1 MATKKVEKML
11 KGVAV
16 TGASVAGASMFGDAS
31 LAYAAETGLEDTL
44 VSQPEIVV
52 DVETV
57 LEDSQESSNGAGQ
70 IDVELSENDT
80 AEGLTEQLEDYEEQL
95 QMDEASFTANGYD
108 HEGLEE
114 QESFVNT
121 KLEAEA
127 AKRADIADDSKPDLG
142 KNDYYKNYGRPL
154 AVELVKYNLLQLGKI
169 DANNI
174 DALQYKWWEGTY
186 EEKHLCVQYIGTD
199 AQYHE
204 EYYDYVTA
212 DAEGN
217 SIYKVEG
224 DKVNGI
230 SRENYAPDVAG
241 INVVEKKAVFETEP
255 SKTKKYEINYT
266 DTEGNVT
273 KMTGARYQRTDFES
287 VNGTKKGVDWYKTI
301 DYLKD
306 VAERK
311 RLAAEIEQLGKD
323 VATTNAKLTLLA
335 NQAATTPTSTPTESP
350 AQPAAQEETA
360 QAAPQIDLSAIT
372 ILSSATPQTV
382 AAEIAGATAGEAPA
396 PAPAV
401 QAEQTVETPAAPADE
416 VVPLAVVEDDVT
428 ETASTG
434 GTASV
439 EVEAGRVVDQTK
451 IAEEE
456 VARARMET
464 IEKVGRQGLFYTII
478 AGIFAFFAIGKK
490 KKDEEEEDVV

>member
-335 NQAATTPTSTPTESP
+335 NQAATTPTSTPT
-350 AQPAAQEETA
+350 
-360 QAAPQIDLSAIT
+360 
-372 ILSSATPQTV
+372 
-382 AAEIAGATAGEAPA
+382 
-396 PAPAV
+396 
-401 QAEQTVETPAAPADE
+401 
-416 VVPLAVVEDDVT
+416 
-428 ETASTG
+428 
-434 GTASV
+434 
-439 EVEAGRVVDQTK
+439 
-451 IAEEE
+451 
-456 VARARMET
+456 
-464 IEKVGRQGLFYTII
+464 
-478 AGIFAFFAIGKK
+478 
-490 KKDEEEEDVV
+490 

>member
-95 QMDEASFTANGYD
+95 QMDEATFTANGYD

-127 AKRADIADDSKPDLG
+127 AKREAIQEAKKPDLHSG
-142 KNDYYKNYGRPL
+142 DYYDNYGRPL

-174 DALQYKWWEGTY
+174 DALQYKWWNGNY

-217 SIYKVEG
+217 SIYQVEG
-224 DKVNGI
+224 DTVNGI
-230 SRENYAPDVAG
+230 SREDYAPEVSG
-241 INVVEKKAVFETEP
+241 INIVEKKAVFKTEP
-255 SKTKKYEINYT
+255 SKTKKYDINYT
-266 DTEGNVT
+266 DAEGNVT
-273 KMTGARYQRTDFES
+273 KMTGARYQRTDFEE
-287 VNGTKKGVDWYKTI
+287 VDGTKKGVTWYKTL

-311 RLAAEIEQLGKD
+311 RLAAEIEQLD
-323 VATTNAKLTLLA
+323 QDIAVANAKLTLLA
-335 NQAATTPTSTPTESP
+335 NQAAVAPATNDETPAP
-350 AQPAAQEETA
+350 AQPAA
-360 QAAPQIDLSAIT
+360 
-372 ILSSATPQTV
+372 
-382 AAEIAGATAGEAPA
+382 
-396 PAPAV
+396 
-401 QAEQTVETPAAPADE
+401 
-416 VVPLAVVEDDVT
+416 
-428 ETASTG
+428 
-434 GTASV
+434 
-439 EVEAGRVVDQTK
+439 
-451 IAEEE
+451 
-456 VARARMET
+456 
-464 IEKVGRQGLFYTII
+464 
-478 AGIFAFFAIGKK
+478 
-490 KKDEEEEDVV
+490 

>member
-80 AEGLTEQLEDYEEQL
+80 AEGLTDQLEDYEEQL
-95 QMDEASFTANGYD
+95 ATDEATFTANGYD
-108 HEGLEE
+108 HAGLEE

-127 AKRADIADDSKPDLG
+127 AKREAIQEAKKPDLG
-142 KNDYYKNYGRPL
+142 SGDYYKNYGRPL
-154 AVELVKYNLLQLGKI
+154 ALELVKYNLLQLGKI

-174 DALQYKWWEGTY
+174 DARQYKWWEGNY

-255 SKTKKYEINYT
+255 SKTKKYDINY
-266 DTEGNVT
+266 EFCSIVP
-273 KMTGARYQRTDFES
+273 K
-287 VNGTKKGVDWYKTI
+287 I
-301 DYLKD
+301 
-306 VAERK
+306 
-311 RLAAEIEQLGKD
+311 EIK
-323 VATTNAKLTLLA
+323 
-335 NQAATTPTSTPTESP
+335 
-350 AQPAAQEETA
+350 
-360 QAAPQIDLSAIT
+360 
-372 ILSSATPQTV
+372 
-382 AAEIAGATAGEAPA
+382 
-396 PAPAV
+396 
-401 QAEQTVETPAAPADE
+401 
-416 VVPLAVVEDDVT
+416 
-428 ETASTG
+428 
-434 GTASV
+434 
-439 EVEAGRVVDQTK
+439 
-451 IAEEE
+451 
-456 VARARMET
+456 
-464 IEKVGRQGLFYTII
+464 LFY
-478 AGIFAFFAIGKK
+478 AELNEYLEKK
-490 KKDEEEEDVV
+490 FEHFY